1 MELYIVRHGETGYN
15 KMGLLQGKTNIPLNQ
30 KGIEQANKTKKE
42 LEQINFDIV
51 VSSPLNRAIDT
62 AKIIAPNNEILIDE
76 RLNERTL
83 GEYEGKPSR
92 LYDFEFYDNILA
104 NHTEKGVEGM
114 LNLIVRVR
122 NFILELKKNYPN
134 STILLVTHGGLI
146 NAMQYCFK
154 DIWAFEKMEI
164 LRLGNGE
171 FIKYSL

>member
-1 MELYIVRHGETGYN
+1 
-15 KMGLLQGKTNIPLNQ
+15 
-30 KGIEQANKTKKE
+30 
-42 LEQINFDIV
+42 
-51 VSSPLNRAIDT
+51 
-62 AKIIAPNNEILIDE
+62 
-76 RLNERTL
+76 
-83 GEYEGKPSR
+83 
-92 LYDFEFYDNILA
+92 DFEFYDNILA

>member
-15 KMGLLQGKTNIPLNQ
+15 RMGLLQGKTNIPLNQ
-30 KGIEQANKTKKE
+30 NGIDQANKTKKE

-51 VSSPLNRAIDT
+51 FSSPLSRAVET
-62 AKIIAPNNEILIDE
+62 AKIIAPGKEIFIDE

-92 LYDFEFYDNILA
+92 LYDFAFYDSLLG
-104 NHTEKGVEGM
+104 NHTDKGVEGI
-114 LNLIVRVR
+114 LKLIVRVR

-134 STILLVTHGGLI
+134 STVLLVTHGGLI

-154 DIWAFEKMEI
+154 DIWKSEKME
-164 LRLGNGE
+164 RLSLKNGE
-171 FIKYSL
+171 YIKYSL

>member
-92 LYDFEFYDNILA
+92 LY
-104 NHTEKGVEGM
+104 
-114 LNLIVRVR
+114 
-122 NFILELKKNYPN
+122 
-134 STILLVTHGGLI
+134 
-146 NAMQYCFK
+146 
-154 DIWAFEKMEI
+154 
-164 LRLGNGE
+164 
-171 FIKYSL
+171 